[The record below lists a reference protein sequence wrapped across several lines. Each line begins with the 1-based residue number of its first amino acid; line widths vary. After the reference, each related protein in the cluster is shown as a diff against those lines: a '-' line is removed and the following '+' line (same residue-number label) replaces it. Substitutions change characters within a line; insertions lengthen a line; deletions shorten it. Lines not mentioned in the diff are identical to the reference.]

1 MPDSSILIVDDE
13 ERQREIY
20 RDILEGEGFGA
31 ETAPSAEVALR
42 LLGQKRFDLVITDLN
57 LPRMTGV
64 QLLSAI
70 VQADPTVAVV
80 LITGYPS
87 IQSAIEATKK
97 GVYAY
102 LEKPVEREQLLK
114 VVEEIFDHLASLRQ
128 TIIGDSPATKAM
140 LRLILK
146 VAPTSHTVL
155 ILGESGTG
163 KELVAREIHK
173 HSPRHDQPFL
183 AVNCAALTETLLES
197 ELFGHEK
204 GSFTDAHQQKKGLF
218 ERAHRSTLFLDEIGD
233 TSLAL
238 QAKILRA
245 LQEREIL
252 RVGGTEPIKV
262 DTRII
267 TATNRNLEQRLK
279 EGKFRE
285 DLYYRLKVIPIVCPP
300 LRERGE
306 DIEALALH
314 FMRRAALTSGRK
326 VTRISPEA
334 LEALQNCSWPGNIR
348 QLEWAIERAVLLGE
362 TDRIELEDLPPEVVE
377 NAPAPALQAGADTAL
392 AAASASAAAARE
404 PLREAER
411 GGVSQPVI
419 PESSWEEHEK
429 AKIVE
434 ALQRTNWNITRA
446 AQLLGMTFRTLQY
459 RLEKYSIKRP

>member
-13 ERQREIY
+13 QRQREIY
-20 RDILEGEGFGA
+20 RDVLEGEGYSA
-31 ETAPSAEVALR
+31 ETAASGEAALR
-42 LLGQKRFDLVITDLN
+42 LVNQKRFDLVITDLN
-57 LPRMTGV
+57 LTGMTGV
-64 QLLSAI
+64 DLLGAI

-102 LEKPVEREQLLK
+102 LEKPVDRARLLE
-114 VVEEIFDHLASLRQ
+114 VVQEIFDHLASLRQ
-128 TIIGDSPATKAM
+128 TIIGDSPATKSM

-146 VAPTSHTVL
+146 VAPTAHTVL

-173 HSPRHDQPFL
+173 HSPRHAQPFL

-204 GSFTDAHQQKKGLF
+204 GAFTDAHQQKKGLF

-233 TSLAL
+233 TTLAL

-245 LQEREIL
+245 LQEREIM
-252 RVGGTEPIKV
+252 RVGGTEAIKV
-262 DTRII
+262 DVRII
-267 TATNRNLEQRLK
+267 TATNRNLEQMLK

-300 LRERGE
+300 LRERRE

-314 FMRRAALTSGRK
+314 FLRRAGGTSGRK
-326 VTRISPEA
+326 VDGISTEA
-334 LEALQNCSWPGNIR
+334 LDALRACSWPGNIR

-362 TDRIELEDLPPEVVE
+362 DEEVRLEDLPPEVLS
-377 NAPAPALQAGADTAL
+377 NAPAAEPQPGATV
-392 AAASASAAAARE
+392 AASVSARE
-404 PLREAER
+404 TGA
-411 GGVSQPVI
+411 SPVI
-419 PESSWEEHEK
+419 SEGSWEEHEK
-429 AKIVE
+429 AKIME

-459 RLEKYSIKRP
+459 RLEKFEIKRPGG